1 MGSRYNI
8 VGSCERLG
16 DGIVQA
22 GGDSLAGERNSGCDG
37 KMGGWMMRLRRWLL
51 DAVEEGGFDYH
62 VKIVEA
68 SQLSNRGLALVY
80 IDLIERC
87 L

>member
-1 MGSRYNI
+1 
-8 VGSCERLG
+8 
-16 DGIVQA
+16 
-22 GGDSLAGERNSGCDG
+22 
-37 KMGGWMMRLRRWLL
+37 MGGWMMRLRRWLL

-87 L
+87 LS